1 MFESRHRLGRLPR
14 PSRLCIGLLAA
25 GLATAGLSV
34 LAQDAAVS
42 DRVAVQHYDIPAQPL
57 DNALR
62 VYMRQSGVQ
71 LVYPAVLTNGM
82 TSRSLDGTFPAGEA
96 LSRLLQGSGLVAR
109 WISAAAVTLEAG
121 EPVPAESGVIVTD
134 TLNVAGGRARGDAP
148 GDEAHLL
155 DSYRGVGS
163 TTTIARPTLERFRG
177 SSTGDIIKGVAGVT
191 AGDPRVG
198 NGFDVNIRGI
208 QGQSRVPVII
218 DGGQSSMDTYRG
230 YAGQSQRTYLDPD
243 LISRLTITKGPSLQ
257 ANASGGIGGVVQME
271 TLKVGDI
278 LREGRDIGVRI
289 RGGVA
294 NASANNVPVYS
305 AAPRTDRSATGSQ
318 FFNVAAAGHWDRFDL
333 VAAYAYR
340 DNGNYFSGKHGYDD
354 FPQTRRTLAPLNPP
368 RTEVFNTSSR
378 SKSALLKGTWRI
390 DDAQTF
396 EAGYRRYEGTAGE
409 IMASQIIRVERDRI
423 PQWDPGHVDMDSYSL
438 RYRFDPDSE
447 RIDLRV
453 NAWYTD
459 ADSVMYNG
467 LTGITPW
474 YFDRRT
480 EWYDAPSFSGDPG
493 YKDAYRNP
501 LRQKRFGLDASNTSR
516 VRTGV
521 GLFTFDY
528 GLAFSDEDIQPGRS
542 APIVHDDLI
551 NNRFLRNAE
560 RKEYSAVASVK
571 WVLDAH
577 WELLLGGRWNRVE
590 VRDRNRLATPD
601 AYEVQGQ
608 YRYTELLSGNPT
620 LPSWRAKRVAL
631 LNWYPDANGEF
642 TRQSLLASPYKK
654 GTVADIAGW
663 DFYKA
668 RPAEDLKVPVSW
680 TWSQP
685 IRRHDSAFSPTASV
699 AYRFGEDS
707 LAYLKYAGGVKLPSL
722 FETTLGLFT
731 AAKPVGELKPEHAT
745 TWELGASSIRHD
757 LFAPG
762 DRLALKLAY
771 FDTRIDDLI
780 TRDYRTLSAGLIRNV
795 DRFKVSGLEFQSSYD
810 SGRVF
815 ADLSGHYYFRA
826 KTCAPDIAAE
836 RRRYGEARGI
846 DELKLTPDCVEG
858 GFVGSYTN
866 IQNPPHYTANLTLGA
881 RLFAER
887 LTFGTRVIHNAG
899 PISKLDKRWNV
910 GLSAIQ
916 QLYRAN
922 TLVDLFA
929 NWRFNDQLSM
939 EANLDNATDRYY
951 LDPLALG
958 VMPAPGRTARLS
970 LTWRY

>member
-1 MFESRHRLGRLPR
+1 MLESHRPGRSPR
-14 PSRLCIGLLAA
+14 PSRLCIALLTA
-25 GLATAGLSV
+25 GLASAGSFVSAL
-34 LAQDAAVS
+34 AAVAPV
-42 DRVAVQHYDIPAQPL
+42 RAALQHYDIPAQPL
-57 DNALR
+57 DKALR

-71 LVYPAVLTNGM
+71 LVYPAALTSGM
-82 TSRSLDGTFPAGEA
+82 TSRSLSGTFPAGEA

-109 WISAAAVTLEAG
+109 WVSAEAVTLEAG

-134 TLNVAGGRARGDAP
+134 TLSVAGDRAGDDAP
-148 GDEAHLL
+148 GDEARLL
-155 DSYRGVGS
+155 DSYLGVGS
-163 TTTIARPTLERFRG
+163 TTSIGRPALERFRG
-177 SSTGDIIKGVAGVT
+177 TSTGDIVKGVAGVT

-271 TLKVGDI
+271 TLKAEDI
-278 LREGRDIGVRI
+278 LREGSDAGVRV
-289 RGGVA
+289 RAGLA
-294 NASANNVPVYS
+294 NASANNLPSFS
-305 AAPRTDRSATGSQ
+305 AVPRTGRAATGSQ
-318 FFNVAAAGHWDRFDL
+318 FFNVAAAVRQDRFEL
-333 VAAYAYR
+333 LAAYAYR
-340 DNGNYFSGKHGYDD
+340 DNGNYFSGTHGYDD
-354 FPQTRRTLAPLNPP
+354 FPQRRRTLAPLNPP

-378 SKSALLKGTWRI
+378 SVSGLLKGTWRI
-390 DDAQTF
+390 DEAQTL
-396 EAGYRRYEGTAGE
+396 EAGYRRYAGRAGE
-409 IMASQIIRVERDRI
+409 IMASQIIRVKRDHV
-423 PQWDPGHVDMDSYSL
+423 PQWEPGRVDMDSYSL
-438 RYRFDPDSE
+438 RYRFNPDSALV
-447 RIDLRV
+447 DLRV
-453 NAWYTD
+453 NAWRTD

-474 YFDRRT
+474 YFNRRT
-480 EWYDAPSFSGDPG
+480 EWYDAPRFSGDPG

-528 GLAFSDEDIQPGRS
+528 GLAFSDEDIRPGRS
-542 APIVHDDLI
+542 APVMHDDLV
-551 NNRFLRNAE
+551 NNRFLRNAR
-560 RKEYSAVASVK
+560 RKEYSVVASMK
-571 WVLDAH
+571 WAPDEH
-577 WELLLGGRWNRVE
+577 WEAMLGGRWNRVD
-590 VRDRNRLATPD
+590 VRDRNRLAKPD
-601 AYEVQGQ
+601 AYEVRGQ
-608 YRYTELLSGNPT
+608 YRYTELLSGDPA
-620 LPSWRAKRVAL
+620 LPPWRAKRVAL
-631 LNWYPDANGEF
+631 LNWYPDANGDF

-685 IRRHDSAFSPTASV
+685 IRRQDSAFSPAASL
-699 AYRFGEDS
+699 AYRFTEDS
-707 LAYLKYAGGVKLPSL
+707 VAYLKYAGGTKLPSL

-731 AAKPVGELKPEHAT
+731 AAKPVGELKPERARG
-745 TWELGASSIRHD
+745 WELGASTVRRD
-757 LFAPG
+757 LFAAG

-771 FDTRIDDLI
+771 FDTRIDNLI

-795 DRFKVSGLEFQSSYD
+795 DRFKVSGLEWQSSYD
-810 SGRVF
+810 GGRVF
-815 ADLSGHYYFRA
+815 ADLSGHYYFGA

-836 RRRYGEARGI
+836 RRQYGQARDI
-846 DELKLTPDCVEG
+846 DELKRTPDCVDG

-866 IQNPPHYTANLTLGA
+866 TQNPPRYTVNLTLGS

-887 LTFGTRVIHNAG
+887 LIFGTRVIHNAG
-899 PISKLDKRWNV
+899 PISKLDKKWNV

-929 NWRFNDQLSM
+929 SWRFNEQLSV

-958 VMPAPGRTARLS
+958 VMPAPGRTARLA